1 LSFEIECRE
10 PEMRDNFTDGVDPK
24 ITVEPGAFFS
34 INEKE
39 AFANYGKNPIKI
51 TIQIVGSKT
60 LIGYHDE

>member
-1 LSFEIECRE
+1 
-10 PEMRDNFTDGVDPK
+10 MRDGFTDDVDPK
-24 ITVEPGAFFS
+24 ITVMPGAFFP

-51 TIQIVGSKT
+51 TIQIVGTKT